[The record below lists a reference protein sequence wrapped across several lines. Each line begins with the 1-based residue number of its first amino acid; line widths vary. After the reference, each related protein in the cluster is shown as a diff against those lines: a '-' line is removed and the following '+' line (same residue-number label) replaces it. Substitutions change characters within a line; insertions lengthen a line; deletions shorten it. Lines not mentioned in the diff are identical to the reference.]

1 MPQNQYAIL
10 TLPLR
15 GFEEPDTTSTIEGKV
30 QPGKYR
36 VIQLQKNH
44 PNVDTDYA
52 LIDVPAL
59 GDEETWI
66 CTRWK
71 NHVYA
76 AITLE
81 EVTAQPPLD
90 FSDDPM
96 AIDES
101 AVVELL
107 PEFHPFTYDL
117 DVARYPF
124 PLTGFKTPL
133 APPQSNNCCT
143 FVEALIAKAWENATN
158 YQWSKAKHAQM
169 MIFSADDYYSP
180 ITALVESQIGV
191 AVHDNDQAPQPWSVV
206 QGWRHQWR
214 GGHTFI
220 ILKHHPETDRVLTL
234 ESNSAFKLNGPGF
247 RMIGNLRDFP
257 SPPDQ
262 WWDRDDLWTW
272 ERIKS
277 VYHHRKFCTLKL
289 KNLNWI
295 Q

>member
-1 MPQNQYAIL
+1 MPEHQYASLL
-10 TLPLR
+10 TALR
-15 GFEEPDTTSTIEGKV
+15 GFDEPDTSSAIEGKV
-30 QPGKYR
+30 PPGKYR
-36 VIQLQKNH
+36 VIELKKNH
-44 PNVDTDYA
+44 PNQDTDYA

-71 NHVYA
+71 KQEYA
-76 AITLE
+76 TIST
-81 EVTAQPPLD
+81 EVSEAPPAMD

-101 AVVELL
+101 ELVKLL
-107 PEFHPFTYDL
+107 PDFDPFTYDL
-117 DVARYPF
+117 DVARYPYE
-124 PLTGFKTPL
+124 LTGFKAPQ

-143 FVEALIAKAWENATN
+143 FVEALIAKAWENAHG
-158 YQWSKAKHAQM
+158 YQWSKGKHAQM

-180 ITALVESQIGV
+180 ITALVESQIGIA
-191 AVHDNDQAPQPWSVV
+191 AVNSDQAPQPWSVV
-206 QGWRHQWR
+206 QGWRQQWR

-220 ILKHHPETDRVLTL
+220 ILRHHPETDKVLTL
-234 ESNSAFKLNGPGF
+234 ESNSAYKLNGPGY

-262 WWDRDDLWTW
+262 WWEREDLWTW

-277 VYHHRKFCTLKL
+277 VYHNRKLCTLKVT
-289 KNLNWI
+289 NQNWVV
-295 Q
+295 